1 MAPGL
6 WWQYCL
12 TLAILR
18 SLNVD
23 MEWLY
28 GASET
33 SNMEVDIGYVPQVN
47 TQVPLPRYV
56 QLQGLALSPISP
68 LLQSRPSPKVSQGPS
83 LRHPSPLTS
92 GPDGAGGC
100 GPLSALRGLG

>member
-1 MAPGL
+1 
-6 WWQYCL
+6 
-12 TLAILR
+12 
-18 SLNVD
+18 

-47 TQVPLPRYV
+47 TQIYSAARPYPEPHLPTS
-56 QLQGLALSPISP
+56 AE
-68 LLQSRPSPKVSQGPS
+68 VSQGPS

-92 GPDGAGGC
+92 GPDGAGGR
-100 GPLSALRGLG
+100 GPLGALCDPG

>member
-1 MAPGL
+1 
-6 WWQYCL
+6 
-12 TLAILR
+12 
-18 SLNVD
+18 

-47 TQVPLPRYV
+47 TQVPPPTYV
-56 QLQGLALSPISP
+56 QLQGLALSPVSR
-68 LLQSRPSPKVSQGPS
+68 LLQSRASLKVSQGPS

-92 GPDGAGGC
+92 GPDGAGGS
-100 GPLSALRGLG
+100 GPLSALCDPG

>member
-1 MAPGL
+1 
-6 WWQYCL
+6 
-12 TLAILR
+12 
-18 SLNVD
+18 

-33 SNMEVDIGYVPQVN
+33 SNMEVDIGYIPQVN
-47 TQVPLPRYV
+47 TQVPLPRWI

-68 LLQSRPSPKVSQGPS
+68 PLQSRPSLKVYQDPS

-92 GPDGAGGC
+92 GPDGAGGH
-100 GPLSALRGLG
+100 GPLGALCDPG

>member
-1 MAPGL
+1 
-6 WWQYCL
+6 
-12 TLAILR
+12 
-18 SLNVD
+18 

-47 TQVPLPRYV
+47 TQVSLPRSS
-56 QLQGLALSPISP
+56 QLQGLALSPVSP
-68 LLQSRPSPKVSQGPS
+68 LLQSRPFLKVSWGPS

-100 GPLSALRGLG
+100 GPLGALCDPG